1 LCSYLAKFGL
11 KTPENSVEEETHSFI
26 IRIWDIV
33 DGPGKRPEET
43 WRGSIDYV
51 GSGKRL
57 YFNDL
62 NSIAT
67 FIKEQVRAETPQAV
81 AHWEALVKRSRVG
94 HRFNAFWSGL
104 LQKIKGWLCGRGSNA
119 PDL

>member
-1 LCSYLAKFGL
+1 M
-11 KTPENSVEEETHSFI
+11 EEDTHSFI

-33 DGPGKRPEET
+33 DGPGERPEET

-62 NSIAT
+62 NSIVS
-67 FIKEQVRAETPQAV
+67 FIHEQIRAERPQAI
-81 AHWEALVKRSRVG
+81 AHWEALVERSRVG
-94 HRFNAFWSGL
+94 RRFHAFWSGL
-104 LQKIKGWLCGRGSNA
+104 AQKIKELGGRKVS
-119 PDL
+119 DDSDR